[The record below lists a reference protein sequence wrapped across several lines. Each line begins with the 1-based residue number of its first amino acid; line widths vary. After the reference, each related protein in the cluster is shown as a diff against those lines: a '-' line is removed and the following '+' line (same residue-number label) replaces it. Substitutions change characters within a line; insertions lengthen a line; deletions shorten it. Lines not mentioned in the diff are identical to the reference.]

1 MDKNKTVIADIVYC
15 PTLRYNWFQFPVDSV
30 AATML
35 PRWMQLDGNGVI
47 PFYRARV
54 GLWHLCHLWQL
65 KEADEVLMP
74 AYNCGTEVE
83 PFLAYGAKVVFY
95 RVDEHARIDDEDLKK
110 RCTAKTRI
118 VYLTHYFGWP
128 HPVKELY
135 NWCKERNIYVIEDC
149 ALSLFSYSDEGY
161 LGTLAD
167 ASIFS
172 FRKFLPVPDGAVL
185 ALRKPVEP
193 NTLSLR
199 PPAAMQTVRNLL
211 PFAKSTALSALDAV
225 HLYGPL
231 RRMKLKSFDLHTFVG
246 KSVQIEKPDMPAD
259 YYFDERIQSWS
270 ISNISAGI
278 LRRTDPEK
286 VVDQRRNNYLF
297 LLERIR
303 EVPGVKPLF
312 NDLPDGVCPLGL
324 MVLVSPRSAVAKALN
339 QFGIAACPWWEGYHR
354 KCDWSDFPEAR
365 FLKDHVLYLP
375 IDQSLSEMH
384 VESIA
389 LCAKRIIEFLRK

>member
-1 MDKNKTVIADIVYC
+1 MDIIHCSTLSFKWSRLPADCVAK
-15 PTLRYNWFQFPVDSV
+15 PTLPCWP
-30 AATML
+30 
-35 PRWMQLDGNGVI
+35 QLEGDCII
-47 PFYRARV
+47 PFYQGRV
-54 GLWHLCHLWQL
+54 ALWHLCHLWQF
-65 KEADEVLMP
+65 KDGDEVLMP

-110 RCTAKTRI
+110 RYTAKTRI
-118 VYLTHYFGWP
+118 VYITHYFGWP
-128 HPVKELY
+128 HPVKDIY
-135 NWCKERNIYVIEDC
+135 KWCKERNIYVVEDC

-172 FRKFLPVPDGAVL
+172 FRKFLPVPDGAALV
-185 ALRKPVEP
+185 LRKPVEP

-225 HLYGPL
+225 RLYGPL
-231 RRMKLKSFDLHTFVG
+231 RRMKLKSFDLHTFVE
-246 KSVQIEKPDMPAD
+246 KNVQAEKPDMPAD

-286 VVDQRRNNYLF
+286 VLDQRRKNYLS

-303 EVPGVKPLF
+303 EIPGVKPLF
-312 NDLPDGVCPLGL
+312 NDLPEGVCPLGL
-324 MVLVSPRSAVAKALN
+324 MVLVTPRSAVAKALN

-354 KCDWSDFPEAR
+354 KCDWKDFPEAR

-375 IDQSLSEMH
+375 INQSMQTPHMRYILS
-384 VESIA
+384 
-389 LCAKRIIEFLRK
+389 CLRNIYGSFELH